1 MTMISEVAPM
11 KIYTDERFLCTV
23 CNRNSNFIFVVKQV
37 ESKYYLIEMCPKCNK
52 HVEDVRE
59 LPSRMVKDY
68 PAPQK

>member
-1 MTMISEVAPM
+1 M
-11 KIYTDERFLCTV
+11 KIYTDERYLCTI
-23 CNRNSNFIFVVKQV
+23 CNKNSNFVYVVKQV

-59 LPSRMVKDY
+59 IPAKLLKEY